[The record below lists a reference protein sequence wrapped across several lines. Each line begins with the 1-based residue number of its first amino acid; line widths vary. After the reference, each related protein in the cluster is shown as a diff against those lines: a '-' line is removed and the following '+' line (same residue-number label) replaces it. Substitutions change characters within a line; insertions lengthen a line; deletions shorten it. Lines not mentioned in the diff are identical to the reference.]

1 MNPRRDSFLESRYS
15 REIPTPWPKPV
26 PVRITLRDCW
36 EIVGLTL
43 VAGLS
48 ILVLPFAVLVLMEA
62 AR

>member
-1 MNPRRDSFLESRYS
+1 MRHPRYIQQAYPAPVRY
-15 REIPTPWPKPV
+15 
-26 PVRITLRDCW
+26 RITLRDCW

-62 AR
+62 TR

>member
-1 MNPRRDSFLESRYS
+1 MNPLRDTPHRSRYQ
-15 REIPTPWPKPV
+15 RELVEPWPAPV
-26 PVRITLRDCW
+26 RYRITLRDCW